1 VVIIA
6 NFYLLSIYS
15 AWQCLYLHYKE
26 IRSQTQQKGSNMTE
40 ETNALLKQILEELK
54 AIRKEVAPT
63 RTKKI
68 THTANISGKTITE
81 CVTDG
86 VSSAIQKSIRD
97 IDEADS

>member
-1 VVIIA
+1 
-6 NFYLLSIYS
+6 
-15 AWQCLYLHYKE
+15 
-26 IRSQTQQKGSNMTE
+26 MTE

-63 RTKKI
+63 RTKKV
-68 THTANISGKTITE
+68 THTANIDRKTITE
-81 CVTDG
+81 CVTSG